1 MRIHGLITLVVVW
14 ASSFLAPALQAQAPP
29 NCPRLRGQATLG
41 FQVFDFDGD
50 PNFLQQ
56 YRSFPDGDFRGN
68 LTDVDL
74 TSCPDPE
81 KDLKLEF
88 LRWNPFRLVETNI
101 FSLSSEDYALRVE
114 LWRYRNRPLE
124 VFPEATGVGTAF
136 GSVFNSDVPP
146 ELFFR
151 TNRTRFDVEGRIK
164 GAAFGANSHIQNI
177 WARYANEQRDGWD
190 QFRFVLG
197 GSDRASGFDT
207 VRWRQEALDVS
218 GDVNEAEAGIVLGKA
233 HNYALAFT
241 FLADRYDN
249 EAPLTTNATIAPFG
263 GVTPGG
269 TTQILTAGDLGLRT
283 IDFIPDSGVLRP
295 SVQFLKG
302 WNEDRYLFF
311 AAYTFSRLDQKQLT
325 PLEQAFSAGY
335 RGRVQTHLLAIS
347 PVIHISENVDLRLL
361 FRDEI
366 RDNQSSFGPGEFLDP
381 TRNITAP
388 RIDRLTRL
396 RYGAELN
403 YRPQWSRAAFTVEVS
418 QRHTDRDLTF
428 GVSPAEFIAPEVTL
442 LRSDTDITTLRFRGK
457 VEPTRSTVLRAE
469 YRFQTAQDTG
479 LPVEPDIA
487 HYFDL
492 DASYVFSRASV
503 DGGLSFHFQE
513 NRESNDTH
521 FFTGLIGTT
530 PQETVQQ
537 DFVNNSRYF
546 DFTAWLSPEH
556 TPLTFT
562 ISFNRIEDD
571 STQNFIHSNRR
582 RFETAAG
589 VLFTL
594 IERTPYENT
603 TNTGAFG
610 IHYQIN
616 PQWGVYA
623 NYVINQTTGNFVGS
637 GTLVS
642 VLHPFS
648 RFANRLQTGLGGVSY
663 AAPRQ
668 FTFSFEYSHDNYDDR
683 VEPAFSGSLNGFY
696 FALRKGF

>member
-1 MRIHGLITLVVVW
+1 
-14 ASSFLAPALQAQAPP
+14 
-29 NCPRLRGQATLG
+29 
-41 FQVFDFDGD
+41 
-50 PNFLQQ
+50 
-56 YRSFPDGDFRGN
+56 
-68 LTDVDL
+68 
-74 TSCPDPE
+74 
-81 KDLKLEF
+81 
-88 LRWNPFRLVETNI
+88 
-101 FSLSSEDYALRVE
+101 
-114 LWRYRNRPLE
+114 
-124 VFPEATGVGTAF
+124 
-136 GSVFNSDVPP
+136 
-146 ELFFR
+146 
-151 TNRTRFDVEGRIK
+151 
-164 GAAFGANSHIQNI
+164 
-177 WARYANEQRDGWD
+177 
-190 QFRFVLG
+190 
-197 GSDRASGFDT
+197 
-207 VRWRQEALDVS
+207 
-218 GDVNEAEAGIVLGKA
+218 
-233 HNYALAFT
+233 
-241 FLADRYDN
+241 
-249 EAPLTTNATIAPFG
+249 
-263 GVTPGG
+263 
-269 TTQILTAGDLGLRT
+269 
-283 IDFIPDSGVLRP
+283 
-295 SVQFLKG
+295 
-302 WNEDRYLFF
+302 
-311 AAYTFSRLDQKQLT
+311 
-325 PLEQAFSAGY
+325 
-335 RGRVQTHLLAIS
+335 
-347 PVIHISENVDLRLL
+347 
-361 FRDEI
+361 
-366 RDNQSSFGPGEFLDP
+366 
-381 TRNITAP
+381 
-388 RIDRLTRL
+388 
-396 RYGAELN
+396 
-403 YRPQWSRAAFTVEVS
+403 
-418 QRHTDRDLTF
+418 
-428 GVSPAEFIAPEVTL
+428 VTL
-442 LRSDTDITTLRFRGK
+442 LRRDTDITTLRFRGK
-457 VEPTRSTVLRAE
+457 VDPTRSTTLRAE
-469 YRFQTAQDTG
+469 YRFQTAQNTG

-683 VEPAFSGSLNGFY
+683 VEPRFGSLNGFY